1 VGVLNKL
8 GIKKIPIIGL
18 AKRLEEVFL
27 PGNSE
32 AELIPKTSSG
42 LKLLQQIRDEAH
54 RFAITFH
61 RKRRSKR
68 TFETELTSIKGIG
81 LSTAQKLIK
90 EIGSVNSIKNAS
102 LESLASSVGKSKA
115 ELIYNHF
122 QERV

>member
-1 VGVLNKL
+1 
-8 GIKKIPIIGL
+8 
-18 AKRLEEVFL
+18 
-27 PGNSE
+27 
-32 AELIPKTSSG
+32 
-42 LKLLQQIRDEAH
+42 LLQQIRDEAH

-90 EIGSVNSIKNAS
+90 EIGSVNTIKNAS
-102 LESLASSVGKSKA
+102 FESLVDSVGKSKA

-122 QERV
+122 QEKV